1 MLQRLIDLHLRL
13 PPLLLPQN
21 LHLPIRIQPI
31 NLIIIN
37 RQKHL
42 LQTPQIRNPIRVK
55 TPRHEASTRILACKD
70 MVAAA
75 WAVVFA
81 ACCNVV
87 DGAVYCEEDGLGRVG
102 AVVGF

>member
-1 MLQRLIDLHLRL
+1 
-13 PPLLLPQN
+13 
-21 LHLPIRIQPI
+21 
-31 NLIIIN
+31 
-37 RQKHL
+37 
-42 LQTPQIRNPIRVK
+42 
-55 TPRHEASTRILACKD
+55 